1 MVSYIVG
8 GDRMR
13 PLKKKVSITLDQDI
27 IEKLM
32 ELSEIDGRS
41 LSQFIN
47 RILRDYLSEM
57 KNKK

>member
-1 MVSYIVG
+1 
-8 GDRMR
+8 MR
-13 PLKKKVSITLDQDI
+13 PLNKKVSITLDQDI

>member
-1 MVSYIVG
+1 
-8 GDRMR
+8 MR